1 MGDKIRYKIK
11 SDKTDEYAIEKFFTV
26 NKNQIQN
33 ILKKA
38 SNKKVGGVFD
48 IQLNKIL
55 TIVTGNENE
64 LYFPFEVIWTKYLWE
79 SHPLINKTTYFIL
92 TSGELNDVF
101 KNFLGASLELG
112 VIEQY
117 HCIFTLQGVFGC
129 KIAIDQIPSFQNEEI
144 DEYLELF
151 SRVVKQY
158 EMYNAYLMGEN
169 GFFNQNLNDINI
181 YNEQVKLYKNKE
193 YIDKLNLKINQVI
206 KIVMENFK
214 DMTITFFA
222 VFF

>member
-1 MGDKIRYKIK
+1 MGDKIKYKIK
-11 SDKTDEYAIEKFFTV
+11 SDKIDEYSIEKFFTI

-79 SHPLINKTTYFIL
+79 SHPLIDETTYFIL

-112 VIEQY
+112 VKEQY
-117 HCIFTLQGVFGC
+117 HCIFTLHGVFGC
-129 KIAIDQIPSFQNEEI
+129 KIAIDQIPSFQNKEI
-144 DEYLELF
+144 GEYLELF

-158 EMYNAYLMGEN
+158 EMYNSYLMGEN
-169 GFFNQNLNDINI
+169 GFFNQNLNNISI
-181 YNEQVKLYKNKE
+181 YNEQVKLYKHKE
-193 YIDKLNLKINQVI
+193 YIDKLNIKINQVI